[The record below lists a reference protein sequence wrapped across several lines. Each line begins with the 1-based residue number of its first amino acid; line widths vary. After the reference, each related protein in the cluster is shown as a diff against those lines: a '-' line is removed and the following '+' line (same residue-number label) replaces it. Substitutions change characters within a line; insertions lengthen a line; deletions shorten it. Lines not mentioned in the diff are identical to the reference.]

1 MEITYINLVKMKEP
15 YFKDRDFTLYL
26 GDTLEILN
34 QFEDKKF
41 DLIYADPPYFLS
53 SGGITCSSGKMV
65 SVNKGEWD
73 KSKGFDED
81 IMFIDSWLKACKRVL
96 SENGSIWISGTL
108 HVIYKVGYLL
118 EKNNYNI
125 INDIIWFKPNAP
137 PNLSCK
143 YFTHSHETVLWARK
157 SKKSSHTFNYE
168 KMKIWNNPKDKLKNK
183 DKQMRS
189 VWSIPLIPK
198 EEKEFG
204 KHPTQ
209 KPLELLNRI
218 ISSSSNE
225 GDWVLD
231 PFVGSGT
238 TGIVCSILNRSFV
251 GIDSN
256 KEYLDVAIKRF
267 KDKRKKE
274 LLFSS
279 EKKNHLMKF
288 I

>member
-1 MEITYINLVKMKEP
+1 MIIP
-15 YFKDRDFTLYL
+15 YFEEKNFILYH
-26 GDTLEILN
+26 GDAREIIN
-34 QFEDKKF
+34 QFESDKF

-53 SGGITCSSGKMV
+53 NNGITCSSGKMV

-81 IMFIDSWLKACKRVL
+81 INFTDSWLKACRRILNK
-96 SENGSIWISGTL
+96 NGSLWVSGTL

-118 EKNNYNI
+118 EKNGYDI
-125 INDIIWFKPNAP
+125 INDVVMYKPNAP

-143 YFTHSHETVLWARK
+143 YFTHSHEIVLWARK
-157 SKKSSHTFNYE
+157 SKDSNHTFNYE
-168 KMKIWNNPKDKLKNK
+168 KMKVWNNPKDKLKNK

-189 VWSIPLIPK
+189 VWSIPLLPK
-198 EEKEFG
+198 NEKEFG

-238 TGIVCSILNRSFV
+238 TGIVCSVLNRNFI
-251 GIDSN
+251 GIDLK

-267 KDKRKKE
+267 KDKKKE
-274 LLFSS
+274 NLLFSP
-279 EKKNHLMKF
+279 ETKKDLMKF

>member
-1 MEITYINLVKMKEP
+1 MTNP
-15 YFKDRDFTLYL
+15 YFEEKNFILYH
-26 GDTLEILN
+26 GDTLDMLN
-34 QFEDKKF
+34 QFESNKF

-53 SGGITCSSGKMV
+53 NDGVTCKSGKMV
-65 SVNKGEWD
+65 SVNKGKWD
-73 KSKGFDED
+73 KSKGLDED
-81 IMFIDSWLKACKRVL
+81 INFTDTWLKACRRILKK
-96 SENGSIWISGTL
+96 NGSLWVSGTL
-108 HVIYKVGYLL
+108 HIIYKVGYLL
-118 EKNNYNI
+118 EKNSYDI
-125 INDIIWFKPNAP
+125 INDIVMYKPNAP

-143 YFTHSHETVLWARK
+143 YFTHSHEILLWARK
-157 SKKSSHTFNYE
+157 SKNSHHTFNYE
-168 KMKIWNNPKDKLKNK
+168 KMKAWNNPKDKLKNK

-189 VWSIPLIPK
+189 VWSIPLISK
-198 EEKEFG
+198 DEKEFG

-238 TGIVCSILNRSFV
+238 TGIVCSILNRKFI

-256 KEYLDVAIKRF
+256 KEYLDIAIKRF
-267 KDKRKKE
+267 KDEKKE
-274 LLFSS
+274 GLLFNI
-279 EKKNHLMKF
+279 ETKNHLMKF

>member
-1 MEITYINLVKMKEP
+1 MIKP
-15 YFKDRDFTLYL
+15 YFDEKDFTLYH
-26 GDTLEILN
+26 GDILEVLN
-34 QFEDKKF
+34 QFEDRKF
-41 DLIYADPPYFLS
+41 DLIFADPPYFLS
-53 SGGITCSSGKMV
+53 NDGITCKSGKMV
-65 SVNKGEWD
+65 SVNKGKWD

-81 IMFIDSWLKACKRVL
+81 INFTDSWLKACKRVL
-96 SENGSIWISGTL
+96 NKNGSIWVSGTL
-108 HVIYKVGYLL
+108 HIIYKVGYLL
-118 EKNNYNI
+118 TKNGYDI
-125 INDIIWFKPNAP
+125 INDIVMYKPNAP

-143 YFTHSHETVLWARK
+143 YFTHSHEIILWARK
-157 SKKSSHTFNYE
+157 SKNSIHTFNYE
-168 KMKIWNNPKDKLKNK
+168 KIKFWNNPKDKLKNK

-189 VWSIPLIPK
+189 VWSIPLLSK
-198 EEKEFG
+198 AEKEFG

-225 GDWVLD
+225 GDCILD

-238 TGIVCSILNRSFV
+238 TGIVCNILNRKFI

-267 KDKRKKE
+267 KDKKKKA
-274 LLFSS
+274 LLFFS
-279 EKKNHLMKF
+279 ESKNHLMKF

>member
-1 MEITYINLVKMKEP
+1 
-15 YFKDRDFTLYL
+15 
-26 GDTLEILN
+26 
-34 QFEDKKF
+34 KK
-41 DLIYADPPYFLS
+41 
-53 SGGITCSSGKMV
+53 V
-65 SVNKGEWD
+65 
-73 KSKGFDED
+73 
-81 IMFIDSWLKACKRVL
+81 LK
-96 SENGSIWISGTL
+96 ENGTIWISGTL
-108 HVIYKVGYLL
+108 HNIYKVGYLL
-118 EKNNYNI
+118 EKNEYDI
-125 INDIIWFKPNAP
+125 INSIVWYKPNAP

-143 YFTHSHETVLWARK
+143 YFTHSHEVVLWARN
-157 SKKSSHTFNYE
+157 SKKSQHIFNYE

-225 GDWVLD
+225 EDWVLD

-238 TGIVCSILNRSFV
+238 TGIVCSILNRKFI

-256 KEYLDVAIKRF
+256 IEYLEVAINRF
-267 KDKRKKE
+267 RDKNKNN
-274 LLFSS
+274 LLFSPGT
-279 EKKNHLMKF
+279 KNHLMKF

>member
-1 MEITYINLVKMKEP
+1 MIKP
-15 YFKDRDFTLYL
+15 YFDEKDFTLYH
-26 GDTLEILN
+26 GDILEVLN
-34 QFEDKKF
+34 QFEDRKF
-41 DLIYADPPYFLS
+41 DLIFADPPYFLS
-53 SGGITCSSGKMV
+53 NDGITCSSGRMV
-65 SVNKGEWD
+65 SVNKGKWD

-81 IMFIDSWLKACKRVL
+81 INFTDSWLKACKRVL
-96 SENGSIWISGTL
+96 NKNGSIWVSGTL
-108 HVIYKVGYLL
+108 HIIYKVGYLL
-118 EKNNYNI
+118 TKNGYDI
-125 INDIIWFKPNAP
+125 INDIVMYKPNAP

-143 YFTHSHETVLWARK
+143 YFTHSHEIILWARK
-157 SKKSSHTFNYE
+157 SKNSIHTFNYE
-168 KMKIWNNPKDKLKNK
+168 KMKFWNNPKDKLKNK

-198 EEKEFG
+198 DEKEYG

-209 KPLELLNRI
+209 KPMELLNRI
-218 ISSSSNE
+218 ISSSSNKD
-225 GDWVLD
+225 DWVLD

-238 TGIVCSILNRSFV
+238 TGIVCSILNRKFI

-267 KDKRKKE
+267 QDKKKSE

-279 EKKNHLMKF
+279 KSKNHLMKF